1 MKFAGLG
8 FTWAYTRHVRVT
20 RVTVEAGFIRVC
32 HCSRSFL
39 FNERAKCR
47 YCSYEWDRELV
58 LGSCPDFDRC
68 VEVLLLEGIVF

>member
-39 FNERAKCR
+39 FNERA
-47 YCSYEWDRELV
+47 
-58 LGSCPDFDRC
+58 
-68 VEVLLLEGIVF
+68 